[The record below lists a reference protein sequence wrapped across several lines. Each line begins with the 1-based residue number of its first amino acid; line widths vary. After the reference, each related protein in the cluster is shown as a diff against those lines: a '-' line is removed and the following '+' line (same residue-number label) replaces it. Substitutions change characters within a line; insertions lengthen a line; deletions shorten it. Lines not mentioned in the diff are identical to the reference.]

1 MPIIASRASAAYG
14 AGFGKGASG
23 GGFAGPFG
31 SYDSLATASLTS
43 TTNTVTFTGIPSN
56 YRHLQLRIANL
67 SSGQDNYIMLR
78 FNGVADTYYG
88 VHQID
93 ANGSGTPTFSQA
105 GNPVTFVGG
114 AYTGDATYPTV
125 AICDIF
131 DYSVYNTM
139 KSVRTLHGTSR
150 NASLSYMGPMSSG
163 WQEPNPIQQIEI
175 IHGNIAGGKVFNANS
190 HFALYGV
197 K

>member
-1 MPIIASRASAAYG
+1 MPLIATRASAAYG
-14 AGFGKGASG
+14 AGFSRVVTA
-23 GGFAGPFG
+23 GFAGPFG
-31 SYDSLATASLTS
+31 SYDSLATATLTS
-43 TTNTVTFTGIPSN
+43 TTNTVTFAGIPAG

-67 SSGQDNYIMLR
+67 SSGQDNYIILR
-78 FNGVADTYYG
+78 FNGNSSNYYN

-93 ANGSGTPTFSQA
+93 ANGSTLTFSEG
-105 GNPVTFVGG
+105 GNPTTFTAGG
-114 AYTGDATYPTV
+114 YTASSAYPTV

-131 DYSVYNTM
+131 DYSNSNKM
-139 KSVRTLHGTSR
+139 KSVRSLHGTSR
-150 NASLSYMGPMSSG
+150 NADLSYMGVISSG
-163 WQEPNPIQQIEI
+163 YQLSSPIQQIEV